1 MESPIVSVVI
11 PVYNQEK
18 YVGKCIRSVLEQSF
32 QDFEVILVNDGSTDN
47 SLRICQKY
55 AKKDQRVKIIDKPNE
70 GRTQARK
77 DGVLLAHG
85 EYVFFID
92 NDDYLEKNAFST
104 LVQLADTY
112 GLDLVAG
119 NYNIVFDDW
128 DLIKKGPRPYPISG
142 KQMDQREMLSHF
154 IRLQESQNWGGVLM
168 WGTLYRRSCIMKALD
183 NNEVYLFPP
192 SKEMLSEDLAF
203 NLALVK
209 YLTSGWMTNDVIYHY
224 RYGGGTS
231 KYWPGFFCGGYY
243 YDYRYELC
251 VQNGLQQCLP
261 DFLQDYCNS
270 ALWDSCE
277 RIYHKVD
284 IASDVHKILLQ
295 EFDNRKIAQWA
306 RLHSTEIPDKIK
318 ENAMVQYLL
327 SANSDILFHE
337 LDKMERFHSKHHY
350 WKFII
355 LKYYQ
360 KVADAVSLFITCGK

>member
-1 MESPIVSVVI
+1 MESPIISVVI

-128 DLIKKGPRPYPISG
+128 DLIKKGRPWRS
-142 KQMDQREMLSHF
+142 RF
-154 IRLQESQNWGGVLM
+154 LM
-168 WGTLYRRSCIMKALD
+168 
-183 NNEVYLFPP
+183 P
-192 SKEMLSEDLAF
+192 
-203 NLALVK
+203 
-209 YLTSGWMTNDVIYHY
+209 VI
-224 RYGGGTS
+224 
-231 KYWPGFFCGGYY
+231 
-243 YDYRYELC
+243 
-251 VQNGLQQCLP
+251 
-261 DFLQDYCNS
+261 
-270 ALWDSCE
+270 
-277 RIYHKVD
+277 
-284 IASDVHKILLQ
+284 
-295 EFDNRKIAQWA
+295 
-306 RLHSTEIPDKIK
+306 
-318 ENAMVQYLL
+318 
-327 SANSDILFHE
+327 
-337 LDKMERFHSKHHY
+337 
-350 WKFII
+350 
-355 LKYYQ
+355 
-360 KVADAVSLFITCGK
+360 ITCGGRRPQKHPCSAGWAGPRS